1 MSRRRA
7 LDQHYDRRIAI
18 DGGLQVDDG
27 VKASAL
33 DAFSRQG
40 GEEGFD
46 CVEPRSGCRRDVEP
60 PAGMAHQPLL
70 DLGMLVGGVVVD
82 HSFDQF
88 SGWHLTLDGVEEANE
103 FGMAVALHAAADH
116 GAVEHVEG
124 GKQGGRAVPL
134 VVVGHG
140 STATRLD
147 RQPGLGAVASLDL
160 AHMGNS
166 QVKTFGSGFHGQ
178 ISVGCFVS
186 KV

>member
-27 VKASAL
+27 VKASAP
-33 DAFSRQG
+33 DAFSCQG

-46 CVEPRSGCRRDVEP
+46 CVEARSGCRRDVEP

-178 ISVGCFVS
+178 NSVGCFVS